1 MQRLARVGVGCLFW
15 MVSIHPDVALTF
27 EESL

>member
-1 MQRLARVGVGCLFW
+1 MQRLARVGEGCLFW
-15 MVSIHPDVALTF
+15 MVSIHPDVALNF